1 MKQILVFS
9 VLSLLFSLQACTLL
23 GFEASSSETST
34 TNVENQD
41 LNQRVTD
48 LEKRVKAL
56 EEKQ

>member
-9 VLSLLFSLQACTLL
+9 VLSLLFSLQACTIL

-34 TNVENQD
+34 TNVDNKD
-41 LNQRVTD
+41 LNERVTD

-56 EEKQ
+56 EEKY

>member
-34 TNVENQD
+34 TKIENQD

>member
-9 VLSLLFSLQACTLL
+9 VLSLLFSLQACTIL

-34 TNVENQD
+34 TNVDNKD
-41 LNQRVTD
+41 LNERVTD

-56 EEKQ
+56 EEKR